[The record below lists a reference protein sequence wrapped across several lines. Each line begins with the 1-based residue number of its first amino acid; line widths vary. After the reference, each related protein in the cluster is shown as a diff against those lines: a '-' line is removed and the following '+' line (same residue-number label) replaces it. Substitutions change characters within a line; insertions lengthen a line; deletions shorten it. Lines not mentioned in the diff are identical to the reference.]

1 MSSNQN
7 PISCLEGSLLEYGLS
22 PSEAGLRLN
31 RWCGLGVPRAVLYPG
46 LLAEIR
52 PEDFEGM
59 TFVGA
64 VAFPSGGTT
73 LSTKRMELLECV
85 RLGAEEATVVLT
97 PAYVLDMATAALEA
111 EMRALLATAP
121 ELKVRFLVEGGRMD
135 EPSLTHFARLLKS
148 ASPSALVTSS
158 GLYPPVCGHERIR
171 ALRAKLGRKV
181 SIVVG
186 HDLAGPEA
194 WDIYRECGADRFVT
208 SRPEAFAENSP

>member
-7 PISCLEGSLLEYGLS
+7 PMSCLEGSLLEYGLS
-22 PSEAGLRLN
+22 PSEAGLRLK
-31 RWCGLGVPRAVLYPG
+31 RWCDLGVLKAVLCPG

-52 PEDFEGM
+52 PEDFEDM

-85 RLGAEEATVVLT
+85 RLGAAEATVVLT
-97 PAYVLDMATAALEA
+97 PAHVLDMATASLEA

-121 ELKVRFLVEGGRMD
+121 ELKVRFLVEAGHLD
-135 EPSLTHFARLLKS
+135 EASLTHLARLLKS

-158 GLYPPVCGHERIR
+158 GLYPPDCSRDRVR
-171 ALRAKLGRKV
+171 ALRARLSRKID
-181 SIVVG
+181 IVVG
-186 HDLAGPEA
+186 HDLETPEA
-194 WDIYRECGADRFVT
+194 WEAYRASGADRFLT
-208 SRPEAFAENSP
+208 SRPEVFAGNSP